1 MRHEQG
7 FMAEARAL
15 PTNSFKKP
23 KSGEPS
29 RSTKEVA
36 ELFGLSLTGVISG
49 ARRGCF
55 PKPDFVINYG
65 HKRPR
70 YFWKRSTLLA
80 EAQRR
85 GLKIEV

>member
-1 MRHEQG
+1 MRHEHG
-7 FMAEARAL
+7 FMVKERAL
-15 PTNSFKKP
+15 PTSSIKKLE
-23 KSGEPS
+23 SGEPS